1 MFSMTFS
8 GVIAYPVTPLLP
20 GGGLDLDSL
29 ERSVAQLAHSGV
41 SGIVVLGTSGLFAY
55 LDPQE
60 RAQVVRTAVDAAS
73 GSGTPVG
80 VGISAITTRE
90 VMQFAY
96 SAENNGADGL
106 VLSPVS
112 YIPLVSQEIADQVET
127 VASAVSLPLCLYN
140 NPTTTGFTYP
150 VELASELSWLDNV
163 VAFKDT
169 AASGR
174 LFHSRQLLFAQQAEP
189 GTVHG
194 VSRGRGV
201 AQRHG
206 GVARARVRGLPPRRR
221 GGPRGRRRRLER
233 RAASPHAPHES
244 GTAPVGA
251 LRVGGGVRC
260 AHERS
265 PPPPAAHSV
274 PQQAAALGRRGAAAL
289 VRTLGDLRRRISS
302 VPRDQRTVCAGVAR
316 AASSAGSSMGAAYS
330 WVSCAR

>member
-29 ERSVAQLAHSGV
+29 ERSVAELARSGV

-127 VASAVSLPLCLYN
+127 VASAMSLPLCLYN

-194 VSRGRGV
+194 VSRDQLIVDEYPSAAWHSGMAALLAPEFVAFHRAVAEGRADDAAAWSAALHPLMHLMSQERPLSVLYALAEVCGV
-201 AQRHG
+201 RTSA
-206 GVARARVRGLPPRRR
+206 PRR
-221 GGPRGRRRRLER
+221 PLLPIPSHSKRLLSDAVER
-233 RAASPHAPHES
+233 
-244 GTAPVGA
+244 
-251 LRVGGGVRC
+251 LR
-260 AHERS
+260 
-265 PPPPAAHSV
+265 
-274 PQQAAALGRRGAAAL
+274 
-289 VRTLGDLRRRISS
+289 
-302 VPRDQRTVCAGVAR
+302 
-316 AASSAGSSMGAAYS
+316 SSAPSATFVAE
-330 WVSCAR
+330 